1 MRLYSHNS
9 HDKDTPSAMN
19 PAICLSIPLRSLFSF
34 NRLRTSSNVS
44 STRSSLS
51 PDKISTLASKSRIY
65 TISLTPP
72 QLPLA

>member
-1 MRLYSHNS
+1 
-9 HDKDTPSAMN
+9 
-19 PAICLSIPLRSLFSF
+19 LFSF